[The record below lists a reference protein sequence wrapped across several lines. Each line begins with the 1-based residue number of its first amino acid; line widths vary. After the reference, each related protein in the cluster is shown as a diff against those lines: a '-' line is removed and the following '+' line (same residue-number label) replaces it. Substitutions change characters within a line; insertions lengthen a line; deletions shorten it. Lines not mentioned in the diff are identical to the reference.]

1 MGTRFQNYMWKKVHT
16 QGCPDLI
23 SLVWAFTSNQ
33 APVCILGTAQI
44 SAHSDWKSLTC
55 AWLCIATA
63 RWDHGNQWIRLV
75 TLCTLLHFRFCTL
88 SAQVNG
94 RKMQGNVPGKG
105 SSTAR
110 ESERIKQASDVLVYS
125 KKGGKSHT
133 HLFKGGRRILR
144 QMSGG
149 RAARLLNQGISNPK

>member
-1 MGTRFQNYMWKKVHT
+1 
-16 QGCPDLI
+16 
-23 SLVWAFTSNQ
+23 
-33 APVCILGTAQI
+33 
-44 SAHSDWKSLTC
+44 
-55 AWLCIATA
+55 
-63 RWDHGNQWIRLV
+63 
-75 TLCTLLHFRFCTL
+75 
-88 SAQVNG
+88 
-94 RKMQGNVPGKG
+94 MQGNVPGKG